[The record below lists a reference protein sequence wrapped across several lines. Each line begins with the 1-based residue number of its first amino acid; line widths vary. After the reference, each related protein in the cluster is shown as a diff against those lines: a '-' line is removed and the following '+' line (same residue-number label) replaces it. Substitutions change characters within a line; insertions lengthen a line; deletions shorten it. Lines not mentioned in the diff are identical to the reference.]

1 MNKLRVAVSG
11 LNAVDNPGPGV
22 PVLRSLAESSLGLEL
37 IGFSY
42 DVLEPG
48 NFMDSLLSASFIVP
62 YPNSGPDILLQRIKY
77 IHSHH
82 PIDLILPTL
91 DSELENY
98 LAIQPSLDLL
108 GIKTFLPKLEQL
120 RMRDKT
126 FLQESFVGTSIL
138 HPKTFLLQDATA
150 LQQVME
156 NLQFPVFVKGIF
168 YEAYLAHNREE
179 ALGYFHYLATRWGV
193 PVIVQQVIYGEEC
206 NVVTLAKESK
216 VFSMVAM
223 KKMFLTDKGK
233 AWAGVTIQNPAI
245 FELSEKIIS
254 HIAWNGACELEFVI
268 EERTQKV
275 YLLEINPRFPAWIY
289 LATAAGQNMP
299 EKMLQLAMQL
309 DVSPKQDYEI
319 GKVFVRHS
327 WDEIIPMSHIEAL
340 SVRGEISHIDAN
352 TKNKEAL

>member
-1 MNKLRVAVSG
+1 MSKLRIAVTG

-22 PVLRSLAESSLGLEL
+22 PVLRSLAESSLDLEL

-48 NFMDSLLSASFIVP
+48 NFMNSLLAASFIVP

-98 LAIQPSLDLL
+98 LAIQASLDLL

-126 FLQESFVGTSIL
+126 FLQESFAETDIL
-138 HPKTFLLQDATA
+138 HPKTFLLQDVAGF
-150 LQQVME
+150 QQVLE
-156 NLQFPVFVKGIF
+156 HLQFPVFVKGIF
-168 YEAYLAHNREE
+168 YEAYLAHNQEE
-179 ALGYFHYLATRWGV
+179 AIGYFHYLASRWGV

-206 NVVTLAKESK
+206 NVVALAKDSEL
-216 VFSMVAM
+216 FSMVAM

-233 AWAGVTIQNPAI
+233 AGAGVTIRNPQILA
-245 FELSEKIIS
+245 LSEKIIR

-268 EERTQKV
+268 EEKSQTI
-275 YLLEINPRFPAWIY
+275 YLLEINPRFPAWVY

-299 EKMLQLAMQL
+299 EKLLQLAMQL
-309 DVSPKQDYEI
+309 GVSQKQEYEV

-340 SVRGEISHIDAN
+340 SVRGELFHRDSQ
-352 TKNKEAL
+352 KEKH